1 MSVATSVNNRLE
13 QQLLKLQISLAA
25 RVVEEELRI
34 RSQNPEYHM
43 DQNLL
48 QDAKEHPSNSNMPPE
63 DAENNQLGIFDRPL
77 PCFGCGIG
85 WFSLLLGFV
94 FLFMWYYATI
104 LYFRNYYQRDPRE
117 RPGLAANA
125 IAALIFTVAA
135 LVAVAVIV
143 L

>member
-1 MSVATSVNNRLE
+1 
-13 QQLLKLQISLAA
+13 
-25 RVVEEELRI
+25 
-34 RSQNPEYHM
+34 M

-48 QDAKEHPSNSNMPPE
+48 QDAKEHPSSSNMPPE
-63 DAENNQLGIFDRPL
+63 DVENNQLGIFDRPL

-94 FLFMWYYATI
+94 FPFMWYYATV
-104 LYFRNYYQRDPRE
+104 LYFRNHYQRDPRE
-117 RPGLAANA
+117 RAGLAANA

-135 LVAVAVIV
+135 LVAVALIV